1 MGLVGCR
8 KIKLRVSVYKL
19 YIEKKK
25 KNVKNSLNINEVNVK
40 EIYFED
46 MNIIENKDEK
56 CLKKSYLKLLGK
68 RLKIL

>member
-1 MGLVGCR
+1 LAGCR
-8 KIKLRVSVYKL
+8 KIKSRVSAHKPH
-19 YIEKKK
+19 IEKKK
-25 KNVKNSLNINEVNVK
+25 KNVKNSSNTNEVNVK

-56 CLKKSYLKLLGK
+56 CPKKSHLKLLGK